1 MFVRTETS
9 GTFISASKVVPR
21 IIFALEVKR
30 LLGRFLIIKIQI
42 YERSFK
48 MEDKRNLTEEEKELS
63 KVWESESSL
72 NFFGC
77 GQYSNQ

>member
-1 MFVRTETS
+1 
-9 GTFISASKVVPR
+9 
-21 IIFALEVKR
+21 
-30 LLGRFLIIKIQI
+30 
-42 YERSFK
+42 

-77 GQYSNQ
+77 GQYSNQW